1 MNKWTIG
8 NMFVV
13 EICLT
18 SPTDFNS
25 KFVRNFTQHI
35 TTLKSDLYISN
46 IDKHVNAKSILGLLS
61 ADIKKDE
68 IIKIQSQA
76 SGIYSVVGEV
86 DNATAV
92 QDLTTVMKSYNM
104 AVEDSMNVVDK
115 FNNVSNKYSVTAGNI
130 GEILS
135 NSISSLSI
143 AGNSLDE
150 AIAMGT
156 TITEI
161 TGDASEA
168 GNTLKVLSMRL
179 RGASTEIEQIGEST
193 DGMAEST
200 SKLQSKIKALTNV
213 DGKGGFDIM
222 TDADS
227 FKSTYDIMAGISKVW
242 KDMSDIDQAALIELI
257 VGKQRGNTVSAL
269 LTNMSQAE
277 NILNDSLNSSGSA
290 MKEYNVYLDSLQGK
304 IQGIKTEFSALS
316 QAFIN
321 DDLLKS
327 TLDVFTSFLQA
338 LTNIIDKLGLV
349 KTLGLSVAAVLS
361 FKNVDEPNTPA
372 YVLPYF
378 MIYMIHRM
386 KRVLK

>member
-1 MNKWTIG
+1 
-8 NMFVV
+8 
-13 EICLT
+13 
-18 SPTDFNS
+18 
-25 KFVRNFTQHI
+25 
-35 TTLKSDLYISN
+35 
-46 IDKHVNAKSILGLLS
+46 
-61 ADIKKDE
+61 
-68 IIKIQSQA
+68 
-76 SGIYSVVGEV
+76 
-86 DNATAV
+86 
-92 QDLTTVMKSYNM
+92 
-104 AVEDSMNVVDK
+104 
-115 FNNVSNKYSVTAGNI
+115 
-130 GEILS
+130 
-135 NSISSLSI
+135 
-143 AGNSLDE
+143 
-150 AIAMGT
+150 MGT

-168 GNTLKVLSMRL
+168 GNTLKVLLMRL

-193 DGMAEST
+193 DEMAEST

-257 VGKQRGNTVSAL
+257 AGKQRGNTVSAL

-304 IQGIKTEFSALS
+304 IQGIKT
-316 QAFIN
+316 
-321 DDLLKS
+321 
-327 TLDVFTSFLQA
+327 SFLQA

-361 FKNVDEPNTPA
+361 FKNIGEPNTPA